1 MKKFIKY
8 FFLAFTGLIFL
19 LFVVITGPYWWKRW
33 VVYPQLDKEKQK
45 LLSEY
50 KQPPRL
56 IDLEEFKGVMHMHS
70 YWSHDSRGQLNEILS
85 AAKETDLDFLFFSD
99 HIRNKLDTFPRSL
112 HGVFDGVIF
121 EPGSETSSGLL
132 VNPLQP
138 MVIDWNRPESE
149 IIAEVVNAGGFV
161 GYLHTEKPHDWDNP
175 DYQAMEIYNIHT
187 DWLEERRLF
196 PLLINRLVNGTKN
209 RDWAFREIFNEQTA
223 ILANW
228 EDINQRR
235 KVTGFGAADA
245 HNNQSLRARYT
256 EEGKVEWV
264 GSGAKTIVIREKNWL
279 DRILLGEPDEA
290 GWAYKWEIDS
300 YAGSFN
306 YVMNHVFADTLSS
319 ISIKESI
326 VDGKLLVV
334 FQALAPADGFQF
346 VSLDAKDQVSGII
359 GDSVMVDSAD
369 RLKAVSPY
377 PVKFELLKDG
387 ILIESTENVYEYEY
401 KTGGQKGNYRLV
413 ALLKYRK
420 QWLPWVYTNHIVLH
434 D

>member
-1 MKKFIKY
+1 MKYIKY
-8 FFLAFTGLIFL
+8 FFLALAGL
-19 LFVVITGPYWWKRW
+19 LFVLFVAVTGPYWWKRW
-33 VVYPQLDKEKQK
+33 VVYPKMDSQKQK
-45 LLSEY
+45 IMAQY
-50 KQPPRL
+50 KKPPRL
-56 IDLEEFKGVMHMHS
+56 IPLEEYKGVMHMHS

-121 EPGSETSSGLL
+121 ESGTETSSGLL
-132 VNPLQP
+132 VNPLKP

-149 IIAEVVNAGGFV
+149 IIADVVNAGGFV

-187 DWLEERRLF
+187 DWLEERKLL
-196 PLLINRLVNGTKN
+196 PLILNRLVNGGKN

-245 HNNQSLRARYT
+245 HNNQSFRARYT
-256 EEGKVEWV
+256 QDGKVEWV
-264 GSGAKTIVIREKNWL
+264 GPGAKTMVIRDKNWL
-279 DRILLGEPDEA
+279 DRILLGKPDQN
-290 GWAYKWEIDS
+290 GWAFLWEVDS

-306 YVMNHVFADTLSS
+306 YVINHVFTDTLSNA
-319 ISIKESI
+319 SIKESI

-334 FQALAPADGFQF
+334 FQSLAPADGFQF
-346 VSLDAKDQVSGII
+346 VSADSQGKVNGVV
-359 GDSVMVDSAD
+359 GDSIPTSSAD
-369 RLKAVSPY
+369 QLLAVSPY
-377 PVKFELLKDG
+377 PVKFELLRNG
-387 ILIESTENVYEYEY
+387 VLIESAENVYEYSY
-401 KTGGQKGNYRLV
+401 ATGGIKGNYRLV
-413 ALLKYRK
+413 AWLNYRNA
-420 QWLPWVYTNHIVLH
+420 WLPWVYTNHIVLY